1 MGRGATLVRRLGEV
15 DLPSSSVAFAWLGQ
29 HGFLIRFPE
38 GWLLVDAYLSPSPA
52 RRFPPALDPEDVAVV
67 SAVLGSHDHSDHVD
81 RPVWPHLA
89 RQAPQA
95 VFIVPARWAGRL
107 TTEIGLPGERVW
119 GIDEGREMGLGRIR
133 IRAIPAAHEFLDRDP
148 VTGSNAWL
156 GFLIEGNGV
165 RLYHAGDTCLY
176 EGLTSRLCAERPDIL
191 FLPINGRDAERYR
204 RGCLGNMTYQEAADL
219 AGAVRPRLVVPTHFD
234 MFAGN
239 SENPALFADY
249 MAVKYPSVPVWI
261 PRQGDVYRYPGG
273 PVERMVG

>member
-1 MGRGATLVRRLGEV
+1 MGCGAALVRRLGEV
-15 DLPSSSVAFAWLGQ
+15 DLSPPSVAFAWLGQ

-81 RPVWPHLA
+81 RPVWPHL
-89 RQAPQA
+89 
-95 VFIVPARWAGRL
+95 
-107 TTEIGLPGERVW
+107 
-119 GIDEGREMGLGRIR
+119 
-133 IRAIPAAHEFLDRDP
+133 
-148 VTGSNAWL
+148 
-156 GFLIEGNGV
+156 
-165 RLYHAGDTCLY
+165 TCLY

-249 MAVKYPSVPVWI
+249 MAVKHPSVPVWI
-261 PRQGDVYRYPGG
+261 PRQGDVYRHPGG